1 MPSKRKNKT
10 IPLQHPSTID
20 NEVEEKPL
28 VELSEEEQ
36 WRLVRE
42 SGVLKKLSADAAER
56 EANLETSLSLG
67 DEIFNAAL
75 LIIPFSSLLLLMEM
89 YVARCCG
96 VSVVD
101 MLSTALFDNST
112 VKRRLW
118 TIFWIEWSQE
128 FQVCA

>member
-10 IPLQHPSTID
+10 VPLQHPSTIEQEAQD
-20 NEVEEKPL
+20 KPL

-42 SGVLKKLSADAAER
+42 TGVLKKLSEDAAER
-56 EANLETSLSLG
+56 EASAQASLSLG

-89 YVARCCG
+89 YVARRC
-96 VSVVD
+96 
-101 MLSTALFDNST
+101 
-112 VKRRLW
+112 
-118 TIFWIEWSQE
+118 
-128 FQVCA
+128 